1 MINYQNIIFLLLFN
15 LSLFSQKALD
25 LSPPEYIKSVHFLK
39 DGTILNGVP
48 LIKLG
53 DPFTVVFDDI
63 IGDESFYYYKI
74 SHYNFDWQPSQ
85 LNKNNFLNGIDDIR
99 IDQELNSFNT
109 LQRYTNYKVPI
120 PNQNIK
126 ALTVTGNYLFEL
138 YNDNQELVFTK
149 KFIIYT
155 NEATV
160 QTQIKRSRNITFL
173 HQKQVVQFNISS
185 NELIISPD
193 RNLKTLVMQN
203 NNLSTAITTLKPQFN
218 IGDTFTYKYDQEA
231 SFYGGNEYWNLDN
244 KDIRNANSSIN
255 HIELTDIYHHYL
267 FVHTYRALRPYTFNP
282 DINGNYV
289 IRNIDGTDNNIEA
302 DYVWVHFQLDV
313 QELYDKEVHVY
324 GNFNNFVIDDST
336 LINFD
341 YDAKAYRGKIL
352 LKQGFHNFKYITKDK
367 NGIIDEGAISGN
379 FDEAEN
385 EYIVLVYYRGPSD
398 LYDRVIGAGSA
409 NSKDITN

>member
-1 MINYQNIIFLLLFN
+1 
-15 LSLFSQKALD
+15 
-25 LSPPEYIKSVHFLK
+25 
-39 DGTILNGVP
+39 
-48 LIKLG
+48 
-53 DPFTVVFDDI
+53 
-63 IGDESFYYYKI
+63 
-74 SHYNFDWQPSQ
+74 
-85 LNKNNFLNGIDDIR
+85 
-99 IDQELNSFNT
+99 
-109 LQRYTNYKVPI
+109 
-120 PNQNIK
+120 
-126 ALTVTGNYLFEL
+126 
-138 YNDNQELVFTK
+138 
-149 KFIIYT
+149 
-155 NEATV
+155 
-160 QTQIKRSRNITFL
+160 
-173 HQKQVVQFNISS
+173 
-185 NELIISPD
+185 
-193 RNLKTLVMQN
+193 MQN

-244 KDIRNANSSIN
+244 KDIRNANSSVN

-267 FVHTYRALRPYTFNP
+267 FVHPYRALRPYTFNP

-367 NGIIDEGAISGN
+367 NGVIDEGAISGN
-379 FDEAEN
+379 FDETEN
-385 EYIVLVYYRGPSD
+385 EYIVLVYYRAPSD
-398 LYDRVIGAGSA
+398 LYDRVIGVGSA
-409 NSKDITN
+409 NSRDITN